1 MGLLR
6 FVFPERNL
14 DGRNGA
20 VMRWL
25 VLLAVSFSGW
35 AQTTLPVLG
44 VGAPPAAAGGYLH
57 YYAITTAA
65 LQEGLADSSNF
76 PVCVSTVGTVGCNV
90 TTDISA
96 NLATSAHGGYVQNTV
111 TQTGGNGGTE
121 PADAVFGTTST
132 CSTLLPWE
140 TETYNATTGAWIAHV
155 QLPTLHYLIQDTFYL
170 CFDQNAVTTQQNT
183 GSYAP
188 SAVWD
193 TYYRILW
200 HEPTIGGSLTLQD
213 STTYANNATNTGGA
227 TVGTGEID
235 GAASFAS
242 ASNQYFRILNNASFN
257 LAAPFTISEWINIT
271 TTGGVQ
277 FLFGKSSAGQFL
289 AQDEGSG
296 VYRFLAEFGNTIVS
310 SIQPSYGTW
319 VYVTFVVTSGGQAI
333 YINAG
338 TPATDSTTGN
348 GFTVVGSIYVGYSP
362 GASQRP
368 VNGVIDEIR
377 LSATNRSASW
387 ITAEYN
393 NQNAS
398 STFLAAGSF
407 H

>member
-1 MGLLR
+1 
-6 FVFPERNL
+6 
-14 DGRNGA
+14 
-20 VMRWL
+20 
-25 VLLAVSFSGW
+25 
-35 AQTTLPVLG
+35 
-44 VGAPPAAAGGYLH
+44 
-57 YYAITTAA
+57 
-65 LQEGLADSSNF
+65 
-76 PVCVSTVGTVGCNV
+76 
-90 TTDISA
+90 
-96 NLATSAHGGYVQNTV
+96 
-111 TQTGGNGGTE
+111 
-121 PADAVFGTTST
+121 
-132 CSTLLPWE
+132 
-140 TETYNATTGAWIAHV
+140 
-155 QLPTLHYLIQDTFYL
+155 
-170 CFDQNAVTTQQNT
+170 
-183 GSYAP
+183 
-188 SAVWD
+188 
-193 TYYRILW
+193 
-200 HEPTIGGSLTLQD
+200 
-213 STTYANNATNTGGA
+213 
-227 TVGTGEID
+227 VGTGEID

-310 SIQPSYGTW
+310 SIHPSYGTW
-319 VYVTFVVTSGGQAI
+319 VYVTVVVTSGGQAI

-348 GFTVVGSIYVGYSP
+348 GFTSGGKIFVGYS
-362 GASQRP
+362 ADDAQWP

-393 NQNAS
+393 NQKAS